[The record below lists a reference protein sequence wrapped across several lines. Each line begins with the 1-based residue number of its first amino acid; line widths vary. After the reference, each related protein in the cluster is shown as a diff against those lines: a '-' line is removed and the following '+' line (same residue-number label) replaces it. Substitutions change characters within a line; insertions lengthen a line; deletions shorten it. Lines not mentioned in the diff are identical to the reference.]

1 MVVHERVPGAGVVAR
16 RAGLADRREWARQR
30 GRGALHARDA
40 LAGGGPAAALRAAR
54 GAAPLAV
61 DALRR
66 HYPPH
71 VAAGR
76 LVAYAVGALEAGV
89 PSGRR

>member
-1 MVVHERVPGAGVVAR
+1 MEGAAVP
-16 RAGLADRREWARQR
+16 L
-30 GRGALHARDA
+30 
-40 LAGGGPAAALRAAR
+40 LAGR

-61 DALRR
+61 DAVRR

-76 LVAYAVGALEAGV
+76 LVAYAVGALEAGAAAF
-89 PSGRR
+89 RR